1 MNRSTDRIQL
11 YSYHKS
17 SCSWRVRIL
26 LNLKRI
32 SYEYKAV
39 SLSSKDDAQQKSAD
53 FTAINPSAQVPVLF
67 IDGMYLSESVA
78 IAEYLEETRPQPNIF
93 PTGDPVARVR
103 VRTIVEIINAGIQP
117 KQNLSVI
124 SLLANEYTNNED
136 DKRRWAAYH
145 NARGFQCLEN
155 LMTQWSGNC
164 CVGDQITFA
173 DCCLVPQVYSAKR
186 FQVDVQQ
193 LFPTVWRVFSYLHQL
208 PEFKAAHSEQQPDA
222 PKMPA

>member
-1 MNRSTDRIQL
+1 MSCTTGVIKL

-17 SCSWRVRIL
+17 SCSWRLRIL
-26 LNLKRI
+26 LNLKKI

-39 SLSSKDDAQQKSAD
+39 VLSSKDDAQQKSAD

-78 IAEYLEETRPQPNIF
+78 IAEYLEETRPQPNMF

-103 VRTIVEIINAGIQP
+103 VRTMVEIINAGIQP

-124 SLLANEYTNNED
+124 SMLANEYTNNED

-145 NARGFQCLEN
+145 NTRGLQCLEN
-155 LMTQWSGNC
+155 LMGQWSGKC
-164 CVGDQITFA
+164 CVGDEITFA
-173 DCCLVPQVYSAKR
+173 DCCLVPQVYSAQR
-186 FQVDVQQ
+186 FKVDVQQ
-193 LFPTVWRVFSYLHQL
+193 LFPNVWRVFSYLDKL

-222 PKMPA
+222 PKVGT